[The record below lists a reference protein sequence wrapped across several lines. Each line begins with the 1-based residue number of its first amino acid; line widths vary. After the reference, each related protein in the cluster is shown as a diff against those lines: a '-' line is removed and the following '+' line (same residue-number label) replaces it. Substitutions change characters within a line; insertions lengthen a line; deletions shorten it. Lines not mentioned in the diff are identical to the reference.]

1 MTKFYVNN
9 QRKIESVSLENL
21 RNQLNRINGTPM
33 PRGIAPKYEY
43 SERMA
48 YSCGIGNLSISSEI
62 SETERFYDE
71 QEAND
76 WYEDYDKFE
85 RQNYAIKPI
94 TEFVVGYNAFGKFH
108 ECDKFDT
115 ESEAIEWVNSAC
127 DELIAND
134 QERSY
139 YDSEA
144 EAQADL
150 EGESSCVNLHESDV
164 AQAESRAVQHH
175 H

>member
-1 MTKFYVNN
+1 MNKFYINN
-9 QRKIESVSLENL
+9 EGKIESVSIEDL
-21 RNQLNRINGTPM
+21 RHQLNRINGTPM
-33 PRGIAPKYEY
+33 PRGIAPKYEH

-48 YSCGIGNLSISSEI
+48 YSCGKGNLSISSEI

-76 WYEDYDKFE
+76 WYEEFDKFE

-94 TEFVVGYNAFGKFH
+94 NEFVVGYNAFGKFH

-115 ESEAIEWVNSAC
+115 EAGAIEWLNSAC
-127 DELIAND
+127 DELILND

-144 EAQADL
+144 EAQTALDEL
-150 EGESSCVNLHESDV
+150 NND
-164 AQAESRAVQHH
+164 Q
-175 H
+175 

>member
-1 MTKFYVNN
+1 MNKYYISNES
-9 QRKIESVSLENL
+9 KIESVSIEDL

-48 YSCGIGNLSISSEI
+48 YSCGAGSVRGGIE
-62 SETERFYDE
+62 EKERFYDE

-76 WYEDYDKFE
+76 WFYEYEESE
-85 RQNYAIKPI
+85 RQNYAIVPLA
-94 TEFVVGYNAFGKFH
+94 EYAVGYNAFGKFH

-115 ESEAIEWVNSAC
+115 EAEAIEWLNSAC
-127 DELIAND
+127 DELISND

-139 YDSEA
+139 YDSEE
-144 EAQADL
+144 EAQAALD
-150 EGESSCVNLHESDV
+150 EVNNDE
-164 AQAESRAVQHH
+164 
-175 H
+175 